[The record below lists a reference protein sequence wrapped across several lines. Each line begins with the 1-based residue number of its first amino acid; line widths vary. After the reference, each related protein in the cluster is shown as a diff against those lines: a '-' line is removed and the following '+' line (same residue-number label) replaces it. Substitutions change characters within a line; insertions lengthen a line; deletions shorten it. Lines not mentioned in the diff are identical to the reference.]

1 MAQLFTPEDQAD
13 VSGTQLGQLTPETQ
27 PIVEATQPNAFQT
40 WDSYRSDPAY
50 GSLPLDQKQG
60 LFDSWREY
68 ATKYMVNSGTLQT
81 ESDIDYAKQYFEKA
95 AEQDNLKKPRFEAP
109 SYAEEIIG
117 QAQSGLNAL
126 QAGSLA
132 YGAASGFVDTDSAAR
147 AIVERR
153 LAERNRYINP
163 ALQAYGQKQ
172 QGFFGSLGDIVSKP
186 FDLAIP
192 MLAQS
197 MGSNAPAIGASLV
210 ASAIGTAVGGPG
222 VGAAAG
228 LNTGAVMGGMT
239 DTMVSMD
246 QFLSDEMQKRGLDPY
261 NPADVKQVLDDPNW
275 AGSSKAAAE
284 GRGLAIGA
292 SEYATLGFGR
302 FVSTPLKTL
311 EKQGLKGFAK
321 EGLKQTAIQIAGEPV
336 SEIAAQKAEVAGGK
350 SGNIRWN
357 EVAEELAVGLPMSAV
372 EAGGLVIENLNRNN
386 SPATADEVNRQSI
399 QDLRQ
404 GELTKLLSQPLSN
417 VVASQFYDVLN
428 LSQKAK
434 VLGLAD
440 NAILSEGQGTYDTLS
455 DQEKAN
461 VQQAFNT
468 ARTQIAPEAQGAPA
482 PTPVPVEQVALGVEP
497 TTVTAPTA
505 EPTVAQAEEEAK
517 KVFEEP
523 TPPVVGVSTPQ
534 QISPASA
541 KTLTETA
548 PATATVVAEESKAA
562 KTEVPAPAPVPTPIV
577 EAPAPAVEAPKADTP
592 ATAPLEEAP
601 KDKVGVVREV
611 KTPKTSQVSIPLSQ
625 SQKSIARLVARAI
638 KGMIQIDLHPD
649 TYGRLANLIVS
660 LNPTLNVSG
669 ITKVV
674 TDFLAS
680 NNISTSPTSTFTGKS
695 VTEEARKALIN
706 QYVQGGYTQQEAE
719 DAAKYYE
726 GDFYD
731 KQNQIESQ
739 IFSVIDQQEQQV
751 APKKPTAA
759 PAPAPVLPISGAT
772 PAPATK
778 ASSSAEVAKGWLA
791 ELDKAKTQKEK
802 LTLRR
807 LFKGKANSLS
817 KLDRDASEIFESEL
831 AKREQTAPA
840 PTTAAPAT
848 KKLPLTK
855 TQAQALARLGYLP
868 ADIAGLDRV
877 QAKEIV
883 AARKRKPRVE
893 KEKAKGVEVT
903 QTPAGQPGA
912 TPPQPTPRKASKPVA
927 SAKVKPAS
935 TNVSPEEGLN
945 KAQADLQKSFDDLA
959 AELLDMTL
967 DEASV
972 QEYFKGTEI
981 TPLVRQRLQAL
992 MRIITLGLSNARN
1005 DLIKKS
1011 TAGKGREKLA
1021 SDFAKKVL
1029 NKVVFIKERG
1039 GSGVYADPRNLTSLD
1054 TLFVDPSKLFKALMS
1069 NAAVDPADF
1078 FVKMLQEEIIHM
1090 TDGRAMYDAFK
1101 ATNPAEITQEAYEKF
1116 YDANNK
1122 EIEDSLTIEQ
1132 IKDVL
1137 SSYADSLG
1145 ISFEGKTKEQIVS
1158 EFNVGRPGR
1167 LGEEYLRAI
1176 TQRRESGQI
1185 TEDQVKKYTT
1195 RPILR
1200 TLAAL
1205 RDRFLKLI
1213 GKGTKA
1219 STRKS
1224 FIDDRSDAI
1233 VSLLANAPTNEKI
1246 AAGNET
1252 NVIIPRKDLA
1262 SALTLQELDE
1272 LDVDNKLNAEIDQ
1285 EVMAELAQGMGPDGL
1300 IRRLVVGG
1308 LARAFKG
1315 QVNADVVEQAVL
1327 ESLASA
1333 ATGYDATK
1341 GAKPSTRVFKFASR
1355 KIIDELRKIEAG
1367 PEFVSFNDEFATT
1380 PFDLKVLS
1388 DEYDK
1393 LKATAKTSDEVS
1405 LETLKKTGEEKVKT
1419 RRARGERKGVTPEET
1434 AKGLEKEVRKA
1445 ERVGTKEV
1453 PETRLGKTFGDT
1465 DLTGESTAQDGT
1477 ADDIESGNLA
1487 RQTAIVLDPAEM
1499 AQRAEVQKLMEKANL
1514 TSFEADALAY
1524 SLVPES
1530 ENEEGELVRRPRY
1543 TADTVD
1549 SILEQYSEPGK
1560 VLYPADFYRAI
1571 DSAKQKFAKALAEGG
1586 IKREELYAPRRQL
1599 ASSVSLNN
1607 DPASIEMVTKL
1618 YDDLVA
1624 PKNLK
1629 KIVNNIA
1636 SESLN
1641 AQEPLKSLARY
1652 IVNNPK
1658 WDWVFKSGKTDISPA
1673 SNIDEY
1679 YSINNKKK
1687 IGAKERSRL
1696 KSETLAFYQAKED
1709 EIFLNKDLLISSYD
1723 FGTRSKFVGKPTK
1736 QQVIDQEKKK
1746 ILYFNSALGATVLHE
1761 LIHKA
1766 TSRINGIYEFARDR
1780 IDLPKSEKEG
1790 VPLGELLTRPGKEK
1804 ATILEELIDGEFK
1817 VSEFE
1822 YLVSQYNPDQ
1832 MLKIFGKIEDI
1843 RGLYD
1848 TVLNAA
1854 SRQEKQLFAYELSD
1868 VDEFMAQAFS
1878 NPGFQ
1883 AFLSKV
1889 KVEGNTTAF
1898 GKLKQFVKELFIFI
1912 SGNINEP
1919 AKDIAK
1925 GFILAEV
1932 LQAVS
1937 DLVEVQTA
1945 SPRIVG
1951 EPPPNRSILPLASS
1965 IDILTTSKAL
1975 RRGIKGLDPAVA
1987 AVLSQRKIVKQTRA
2001 DTLKRAND
2009 FVTRVAPTG
2018 DPEDLVRAKS
2028 ILDSTKGLETNERNA
2043 ILAVIV
2049 TKLRDGS
2056 LALDAQIKAKGDSP
2070 ERSALKDY
2078 LVNNAMYI
2086 GGQLAEAYSIAGRD
2100 LGGAN
2105 IGADLLYPLK
2115 SSKMYTDPI
2124 FEKQKEVL
2132 ESKDEVQQLLAEIEK
2147 LKATIS
2153 GLAAQDSFN
2162 VGEKGGISIGQRP
2175 PTEAIPEGENFYK
2188 LLSVFGDLAP
2198 TEGEDF
2204 LGYLGRIGISYNDL
2218 IASLEGIKASSVSPG
2233 GVDRVLPAD
2242 LKAMSAIDAIR
2253 ALTKIDPNLFSKLVK
2268 LRVQAVGTSTNEEL
2282 QTNFDIRKASPTAK
2296 QEKIDAL
2303 QGVFDF
2309 FDTVAA
2315 EQQAVE
2321 KTMEEEI
2328 QAAKR
2333 AEETAIPPVVRLA
2346 KYAADTITKRV
2357 LRSLGVDKKVTEKGS
2372 FDQLE
2377 AQVRKIV
2384 NAQMKQ
2390 ELDPKK
2396 VSPEDART
2404 LEEMLV
2410 DIVQRITLAEEVFNQ
2425 VQANLQAELSADN
2438 ELVAGGKESKM
2449 SEERRTYIEAM
2460 LEKKFDA
2467 NATKSIDTLLRNT
2480 IDFKAES
2487 RKHMMQRG
2495 ATLNSIQQL
2504 INQKFPN
2511 LREEQVVALAK
2522 VVAAR
2527 YNALVKERAQKQLE
2541 NITRRIGEKA
2551 TAMPKSKISQLLE
2564 LVNLGAFSQEK
2575 FYNAI
2580 AERYDIP
2587 EWDPIVAKE
2596 IVARAN
2602 QISQLPES
2610 SDQRITKAIELN
2622 AYISQ
2627 ELDKQRKGW
2636 EKVGKVLDILA
2647 SLWKAGVLSGPPT
2660 QLVNLGA
2667 THINVLFELT
2677 SEAKAYAQA
2686 AKRAGI
2692 KASFGDFFAQAY
2704 MAYVEAAGRLG
2715 VQEAGNALA
2724 TGLTRFRS
2732 ENNLELNPLEKLNK
2746 DPDKPWSFNNYA
2758 AAWKLVGRVMA
2769 AADTYN
2775 SVIANEA
2782 KARMEARYVML
2793 KQGLTAEQATQKA
2806 DEIFSKTSAGM
2817 QAIQKQVNDEELLGQ
2832 FGTLAGLAPD
2842 SKEYKSQKRKI
2853 EAGKSRRFNQLRERY
2868 VVDQAGIG
2876 QDGITKM
2883 REFAQKATFN
2893 GQPKGS
2899 IGYLMDAVIGNIA
2912 GKVPILTPFAAFP
2925 RTIANIVNS
2934 AIDYT
2939 PYGWLRANGVS
2950 IGNLS
2955 GAIRDSSYKYSKPEK
2970 GSVEYYQLRS
2980 KALYGSI
2987 VMASIIGLAM
2997 KDMDKDW
3004 DEAFF
3009 AVTGRGPSDRNK
3021 REQLRATGWT
3031 ENTVKIGAIRFKH
3044 TDFPGLNL
3052 LFGALAMVSDAYR
3065 YEDLDEATW
3074 DNILFTS
3081 ALSVANSVVD
3091 KNLLS
3096 GAKTLFDAVSDR
3108 GSATDRAKRLLS
3120 SYTGAYLNPGIAR
3133 WLSQTVPISADG
3145 KIKVVDSKA
3154 QNATLFGWL
3163 IGQTPIA
3170 VYTGAPM
3177 LNRLGD
3183 EVRNYPWSA
3192 TTKRFGF
3199 VPDVKPHPVITPL
3212 IQEGLVI
3219 PGISAASKITVF
3231 RNGVA
3236 EKRKLQGGEE
3246 FYKFSKYNAEYM
3258 GRALTVSQA
3267 KTLAGL
3273 AKVNKELAQKQL
3285 NDLATKAN
3293 DYAKTRLEAEIRAKR

>member
-1 MAQLFTPEDQAD
+1 MEQMSTPENVDDLSAEELANLTEE
-13 VSGTQLGQLTPETQ
+13 TQLIEEPVQQAQPVQQQAQPVAEQPE
-27 PIVEATQPNAFQT
+27 FQR
-40 WDSYRSDPAY
+40 WDAYRADPAY
-50 GSLPLDQKQG
+50 NSLSVSQKQG

-68 ATKYMVNSGTLQT
+68 ATKYMANTGVLST
-81 ESDIDYAKQYFEKA
+81 EADIDYAKNYFDKA
-95 AEQDNLKKPRFEAP
+95 AELDNLKKPRYEAP
-109 SYAEEIIG
+109 SYTEELIG

-153 LAERNRYINP
+153 LAERDRYINP
-163 ALQAYGQKQ
+163 TLQAYGQKQ
-172 QGFFGSLGDIVSKP
+172 QGFFGSFKDMVSSPKQII
-186 FDLAIP
+186 FP

-197 MGSNAPAIGASLV
+197 LGSNLPAIGASLT
-210 ASAIGTAVGGPG
+210 AGAIGTAVGGPG
-222 VGAAAG
+222 VGAAAA
-228 LNTGAVMGGMT
+228 LNVGAVAGGGT
-239 DTMVSMD
+239 DTMVNMD
-246 QFLSDEMQKRGLDPY
+246 QLLSEEMQKRGLDPF
-261 NPADVKQVLDDPNW
+261 NPADVKSVLDDTNW
-275 AGSSKAAAE
+275 AIPAKAASEA
-284 GRGLAIGA
+284 RGVAIGA
-292 SEYATLGFGR
+292 TQYATLGFGR
-302 FVSTPLKTL
+302 LASTPLKVL
-311 EKQGLKGFAK
+311 EQQGLKGFAK
-321 EGLKQTAIQIAGEPV
+321 EGLKQTAIQVAGEPV
-336 SEIAAQKAEVAGGK
+336 SEIAAQKAEMAGGR
-350 SGNIRWN
+350 SGEIRWN
-357 EVAEELAVGLPMSAV
+357 EVAEELVVGLPMSAV

-386 SPATADEVNRQSI
+386 SPATADEVSKEAVQA
-399 QDLRQ
+399 LRQ
-404 GELTKLLSQPLSN
+404 GELAKLLSQPLSDLA
-417 VVASQFYDVLN
+417 ASQFYDVLS

-440 NAILSEGQGTYDTLS
+440 NAVLTEGQGIYNTLS
-455 DQEKAN
+455 EQEKAN

-468 ARTQIAPEAQGAPA
+468 ARAKIAPEAQVAPA
-482 PTPVPVEQVALGVEP
+482 TTPAPVEQVAPGVEP
-497 TTVTAPTA
+497 TTATAPTA
-505 EPTVAQAEEEAK
+505 EQTVAQAEEQAK

-523 TPPVVGVSTPQ
+523 TPPVVGVATPQ
-534 QISPASA
+534 QITPASA
-541 KTLTETA
+541 ETLVRTS
-548 PATATVVAEESKAA
+548 PATATVVAEESKVA
-562 KTEVPAPAPVPTPIV
+562 KAEELAPAPETTAPISEAVQVPLEQVAPASAQAVAEEKAPAPVVEEPAPVQPLTKKFLEEGIKNVSSLESMSRFFNEILTVLGRPPTKEEEAGLAAFIEGRIDVNGLPASLISEEQAPVSQLTDFGRLRQTVEKATGKKVTPAPTVPKPEV
-577 EAPAPAVEAPKADTP
+577 EAPVTVS
-592 ATAPLEEAP
+592 ATAP
-601 KDKVGVVREV
+601 
-611 KTPKTSQVSIPLSQ
+611 Q
-625 SQKSIARLVARAI
+625 
-638 KGMIQIDLHPD
+638 
-649 TYGRLANLIVS
+649 
-660 LNPTLNVSG
+660 
-669 ITKVV
+669 VV
-674 TDFLAS
+674 T
-680 NNISTSPTSTFTGKS
+680 P
-695 VTEEARKALIN
+695 
-706 QYVQGGYTQQEAE
+706 
-719 DAAKYYE
+719 
-726 GDFYD
+726 
-731 KQNQIESQ
+731 
-739 IFSVIDQQEQQV
+739 
-751 APKKPTAA
+751 PAA
-759 PAPAPVLPISGAT
+759 PTPAPVSVPAGGEEKQLPFFVQVAKSIYDYAIKNKIPTTKSSEGVTFLSRKATDKQAQYTKGKSGQFIGADGKVVNFAPSTGNSIFFSYPEEKQEAPT
-772 PAPATK
+772 PAPVT
-778 ASSSAEVAKGWLA
+778 
-791 ELDKAKTQKEK
+791 
-802 LTLRR
+802 
-807 LFKGKANSLS
+807 
-817 KLDRDASEIFESEL
+817 
-831 AKREQTAPA
+831 
-840 PTTAAPAT
+840 PTT
-848 KKLPLTK
+848 KKLPPTKKQVAALTK
-855 TQAQALARLGYLP
+855 LGYLP
-868 ADIAGLDRV
+868 ADIEGLDRT
-877 QAKEIV
+877 QAKDIV
-883 AARKRKPRVE
+883 SK
-893 KEKAKGVEVT
+893 
-903 QTPAGQPGA
+903 QTPKTPTIEAPKEAPQATAGA
-912 TPPQPTPRKASKPVA
+912 PTPEAPAVAPAPVSEPAAPKAEKRATGKAGKPVA
-927 SAKVKPAS
+927 PAKVKPAP

-945 KAQADLQKSFDDLA
+945 KAQAELQKNFDDLA
-959 AELLDMTL
+959 GELLDMTL

-1005 DLIKKS
+1005 DLLTKS
-1011 TAGKGREKLA
+1011 KTGKGREKLA
-1021 SDFAKKVL
+1021 SAFAQKVL
-1029 NKVVFIKERG
+1029 NKVVFVKQKG
-1039 GSGVYADPRNLTSLD
+1039 GSGVYADPRDLTSLD
-1054 TLFVDPSKLFKALMS
+1054 TLFVDPSKLFQALMS

-1090 TDGRAMYDAFK
+1090 NDGRAMFAAFK

-1122 EIEDSLTIEQ
+1122 EIEDSLTVDQ

-1137 SSYADSLG
+1137 SAYADSLG
-1145 ISFEGKTKEQIVS
+1145 ISLEGKTKEQIVS

-1200 TLAAL
+1200 TLAAIK
-1205 RDRFLKLI
+1205 DFFLSKV
-1213 GKGTKA
+1213 GKGSKA
-1219 STRKS
+1219 ETRKS
-1224 FIDDRSDAI
+1224 FIDKRSDAL

-1308 LARAFKG
+1308 LQRAFKG
-1315 QVNADVVEQAVL
+1315 QIDSDFIEQAVL
-1327 ESLASA
+1327 ESLVPA

-1393 LKATAKTSDEVS
+1393 LKATAKTSGEVS

-1499 AQRAEVQKLMEKANL
+1499 AQRAEVQKLVEKANL
-1514 TSFEADALAY
+1514 TSFEADALEY

-1530 ENEEGELVRRPRY
+1530 ENEQGELVRRPRY

-1549 SILEQYSEPGK
+1549 SIIEQYSEPGK

-1571 DSAKQKFAKALAEGG
+1571 DSAKQKIAKAIAEGG
-1586 IKREELYAPRRQL
+1586 IKREELYAPKRQL
-1599 ASSVSLNN
+1599 A
-1607 DPASIEMVTKL
+1607 ASIELDKNYSEAINSNNTLEANRLVKEAANASGYSFGPVYHGSPVKNISEFTPSRNTVNKNFFHDYGPGIYVTNDLNYAKEYTTNRGLLFDSILAGQDLTGDAGKVYNLYAKLSNPLEIKGADVVPENIYAAFRRRVEERGSPMAKEMLNDLYPAEVEGGGFSFADILSEELASFMVNT
-1618 YDDLVA
+1618 
-1624 PKNLK
+1624 
-1629 KIVNNIA
+1629 
-1636 SESLN
+1636 
-1641 AQEPLKSLARY
+1641 LKSLGYDGIIAEGGKE
-1652 IVNNPK
+1652 IVVWDPSQLKSADTITYNEQGKVVPLTERFNPK
-1658 WDWVFKSGKTDISPA
+1658 
-1673 SNIDEY
+1673 
-1679 YSINNKKK
+1679 
-1687 IGAKERSRL
+1687 SRL
-1696 KSETLAFYQAKED
+1696 
-1709 EIFLNKDLLISSYD
+1709 
-1723 FGTRSKFVGKPTK
+1723 
-1736 QQVIDQEKKK
+1736 
-1746 ILYFNSALGATVLHE
+1746 
-1761 LIHKA
+1761 
-1766 TSRINGIYEFARDR
+1766 
-1780 IDLPKSEKEG
+1780 
-1790 VPLGELLTRPGKEK
+1790 
-1804 ATILEELIDGEFK
+1804 
-1817 VSEFE
+1817 
-1822 YLVSQYNPDQ
+1822 
-1832 MLKIFGKIEDI
+1832 
-1843 RGLYD
+1843 
-1848 TVLNAA
+1848 
-1854 SRQEKQLFAYELSD
+1854 
-1868 VDEFMAQAFS
+1868 
-1878 NPGFQ
+1878 
-1883 AFLSKV
+1883 
-1889 KVEGNTTAF
+1889 
-1898 GKLKQFVKELFIFI
+1898 
-1912 SGNINEP
+1912 
-1919 AKDIAK
+1919 
-1925 GFILAEV
+1925 
-1932 LQAVS
+1932 
-1937 DLVEVQTA
+1937 
-1945 SPRIVG
+1945 
-1951 EPPPNRSILPLASS
+1951 LASS
-1965 IDILTTSKAL
+1965 IDILTDSKAL

-1987 AVLSQRKIVKQTRA
+1987 AVLSQRKIIKQTRA
-2001 DTLKRAND
+2001 DTLKKAND
-2009 FVTRVAPTG
+2009 FVARIAPTG

-2043 ILAVIV
+2043 ILSVIV
-2049 TKLRDGS
+2049 TKLRDGT
-2056 LALDAQIKAKGDSP
+2056 LAVDAQIKARGDSP
-2070 ERSALKDY
+2070 ELSALKKY
-2078 LVNNAMYI
+2078 LIDNAMYI
-2086 GGQLAEAYSIAGRD
+2086 GGQLADAYSIAGRD

-2105 IGADLLYPLK
+2105 IAADLLYPLK

-2124 FEKQKEVL
+2124 FEKQKETL
-2132 ESKDEVQQLLAEIEK
+2132 GSKDEVQQLLAEIQK
-2147 LKATIS
+2147 LKSTIA
-2153 GLAAQDSFN
+2153 GLSAQNSFN
-2162 VGEKGGISIGQRP
+2162 VGERGGISIGQRP

-2188 LLSVFGDLAP
+2188 LLSVFGDMAP

-2204 LGYLGRIGISYNDL
+2204 VSYLNRIGISYNDL
-2218 IASLEGIKASSVSPG
+2218 IGSLEGIKAASVSPG
-2233 GVDRVLPAD
+2233 GVNRVLPAD
-2242 LKAMSAIDAIR
+2242 LKAMSAADAIK
-2253 ALTKIDPNLFSKLVK
+2253 ALVKIDPNLFSKMVK
-2268 LRVQAVGTSTNEEL
+2268 LRVQAIGTSTNEEL
-2282 QTNFDIRKASPTAK
+2282 KTNFDIRKASPTAR
-2296 QEKIDAL
+2296 QEKVDAL

-2315 EQQAVE
+2315 EQQATE

-2328 QAAKR
+2328 EAAKR

-2346 KYAADTITKRV
+2346 KYAADTITQRV
-2357 LRSLGVDKKVTEKGS
+2357 LRSLGVTKKATEKAA

-2377 AQVRKIV
+2377 SQVRKIV

-2396 VSPEDART
+2396 VSAEDTRT

-2425 VQANLQAELSADN
+2425 VQANLQAELNADN
-2438 ELVAGGKESKM
+2438 ELVASGKESKM
-2449 SEERRTYIEAM
+2449 SPERRTYIESM

-2551 TAMPKSKISQLLE
+2551 TAMPKSKINQLLE
-2564 LVNLGAFSQEK
+2564 LVNLGAFNEEK

-2587 EWDPIVAKE
+2587 EWDPVVAQE

-2610 SDQRITKAIELN
+2610 SDQRLTKAIELN
-2622 AYISQ
+2622 AYIAQ
-2627 ELDKQRKGW
+2627 EIDKQRKGW
-2636 EKVGKVLDILA
+2636 EKVGKVLEVMA

-2692 KASFGDFFAQAY
+2692 KASFGDFFGQAY
-2704 MAYVEAAGRLG
+2704 NAYVEAAGRLG
-2715 VQEAGNALA
+2715 IEEAGNALA

-2746 DPDKPWSFNNYA
+2746 DPDKPWSLNNYA

-2793 KQGLTAEQATQKA
+2793 KQGLTAEEATQKA
-2806 DEIFSKTSAGM
+2806 DEIFSRTSAGM
-2817 QAIQKQVNDEELLGQ
+2817 KAIQKQVNDEESLGQ
-2832 FGTLAGLAPD
+2832 FGTLAGLTPD

-2955 GAIRDSSYKYSKPEK
+2955 GAIRDSSYKFSKPEK

-2980 KALYGSI
+2980 KALYGSV
-2987 VMASIIGLAM
+2987 VMASIIGLAI

-3031 ENTVKIGAIRFKH
+3031 ENTVKIGPIRFKH

-3052 LFGALAMVSDAYR
+3052 LFGALATVSDAYR
-3065 YEDLDEATW
+3065 YEDLDEATF
-3074 DNILFTS
+3074 DNIMFTS
-3081 ALSVANSVVD
+3081 ALSIANSVVD

-3108 GSATDRAKRLLS
+3108 GDASDRAKRVLS

-3133 WLSQTVPISADG
+3133 WLSQTIPVSADG
-3145 KIKVVDSKA
+3145 KIRVVDTKT
-3154 QNATLFGWL
+3154 QNATMFGWL

-3177 LNRLGD
+3177 LNRLGE

-3212 IQEGLVI
+3212 VQEGLVI

-3231 RNGVA
+3231 KNGVA
-3236 EKRKLQGGEE
+3236 EKRRLQGGDE
-3246 FYKFSKYNAEYM
+3246 FYQFSKYNGEYM
-3258 GRALTVSQA
+3258 GRVLTVPRA
-3267 KTLAGL
+3267 KALASL
-3273 AKVNKELAQKQL
+3273 ARVNKDLAQKEL
-3285 NDLATKAN
+3285 NELATKAN
-3293 DYAKTRLEAEIRAKR
+3293 DYAKARLEGSLRRTKR

>member
-1 MAQLFTPEDQAD
+1 MEQMSTPENVDDLSAEELANLTEE
-13 VSGTQLGQLTPETQ
+13 TQLIEEPVQQAQPVQQQAQPVAEQPE
-27 PIVEATQPNAFQT
+27 FQR
-40 WDSYRSDPAY
+40 WDAYRADPAY
-50 GSLPLDQKQG
+50 NSLSVSQKQG

-68 ATKYMVNSGTLQT
+68 ATKYMANTGVLST
-81 ESDIDYAKQYFEKA
+81 EADIDYAKNYFDKA
-95 AEQDNLKKPRFEAP
+95 AELDNLKKPRYEAP
-109 SYAEEIIG
+109 SYTEELIG

-153 LAERNRYINP
+153 LAERDRYINP
-163 ALQAYGQKQ
+163 TLQAYGQKQ
-172 QGFFGSLGDIVSKP
+172 QGFFGSFKDMVSSPKQII
-186 FDLAIP
+186 FP

-197 MGSNAPAIGASLV
+197 LGSNLPAIGASLT
-210 ASAIGTAVGGPG
+210 AGAIGTAVGGPG
-222 VGAAAG
+222 VGAAAA
-228 LNTGAVMGGMT
+228 LNVGAVAGGGT
-239 DTMVSMD
+239 DTMVNMD
-246 QFLSDEMQKRGLDPY
+246 QLLSEEMQKRGLDPF
-261 NPADVKQVLDDPNW
+261 NPADVKSVLDDTNW
-275 AGSSKAAAE
+275 AIPAKAASEA
-284 GRGLAIGA
+284 RGVAIGA
-292 SEYATLGFGR
+292 TQYATLGFGR
-302 FVSTPLKTL
+302 LASTPLKVL
-311 EKQGLKGFAK
+311 EQQGLKGFAK
-321 EGLKQTAIQIAGEPV
+321 EGLKQTAIQVAGEPV
-336 SEIAAQKAEVAGGK
+336 SEIAAQKAEMAGGR
-350 SGNIRWN
+350 SGEIRWN
-357 EVAEELAVGLPMSAV
+357 EVAEELVVGLPMSAV

-386 SPATADEVNRQSI
+386 SPATADEVSKEAVQA
-399 QDLRQ
+399 LRQ
-404 GELTKLLSQPLSN
+404 GELAKLLSQPLSD
-417 VVASQFYDVLN
+417 VAASQFYDVLS

-440 NAILSEGQGTYDTLS
+440 NAVLTEGQGIYNTLS
-455 DQEKAN
+455 EQEKAN

-468 ARTQIAPEAQGAPA
+468 ARAKVAPEAEVTPTPEPAQVVAEEPTAVEPA
-482 PTPVPVEQVALGVEP
+482 PVVTPA
-497 TTVTAPTA
+497 TAP
-505 EPTVAQAEEEAK
+505 EPTVAQVEEEAK

-523 TPPVVGVSTPQ
+523 APPVVGVATPQ
-534 QISPASA
+534 QITPASA
-541 KTLTETA
+541 ETLVRTS

-562 KTEVPAPAPVPTPIV
+562 KAEEPAPVAPTPVAETPAPVAETPAPVAEAPAPVVEQPKVEAPTPAPVQPTTPKLPRNLAGAKPRYGFGSKQFGLTFENDIDRALYIIAQATKSAKDAEYLDFVMKATGLNEAQARAAGRAIRASIKEQAKTSDADTLEVAQSDVTKPKVEAPVAVPVMAPQAVTPPAAPTPVAETPAPAPV
-577 EAPAPAVEAPKADTP
+577 TP
-592 ATAPLEEAP
+592 AL
-601 KDKVGVVREV
+601 
-611 KTPKTSQVSIPLSQ
+611 
-625 SQKSIARLVARAI
+625 
-638 KGMIQIDLHPD
+638 
-649 TYGRLANLIVS
+649 
-660 LNPTLNVSG
+660 
-669 ITKVV
+669 
-674 TDFLAS
+674 
-680 NNISTSPTSTFTGKS
+680 
-695 VTEEARKALIN
+695 
-706 QYVQGGYTQQEAE
+706 
-719 DAAKYYE
+719 
-726 GDFYD
+726 
-731 KQNQIESQ
+731 
-739 IFSVIDQQEQQV
+739 
-751 APKKPTAA
+751 
-759 PAPAPVLPISGAT
+759 
-772 PAPATK
+772 
-778 ASSSAEVAKGWLA
+778 
-791 ELDKAKTQKEK
+791 
-802 LTLRR
+802 
-807 LFKGKANSLS
+807 
-817 KLDRDASEIFESEL
+817 
-831 AKREQTAPA
+831 
-840 PTTAAPAT
+840 
-848 KKLPLTK
+848 KKLPPTKKQVTALTK
-855 TQAQALARLGYLP
+855 LGYLP
-868 ADIAGLDRV
+868 ADIEGLDRT
-877 QAKEIV
+877 QAKDIV
-883 AARKRKPRVE
+883 TK
-893 KEKAKGVEVT
+893 
-903 QTPAGQPGA
+903 QTPKTPTIEAPKEAPQATAGA
-912 TPPQPTPRKASKPVA
+912 PTPEAPAVAPAPVSEPAAPKAEKRATGKAGKPVA
-927 SAKVKPAS
+927 PAKVKPAP

-945 KAQADLQKSFDDLA
+945 KTQAELQKQFDDLA

-1011 TAGKGREKLA
+1011 KTGKGREKLA

-1029 NKVVFIKERG
+1029 NKVVFIKQRG

-1054 TLFVDPSKLFKALMS
+1054 TLFVDPSKLFQALMS

-1078 FVKMLQEEIIHM
+1078 FVKALQEEIIHM

-1122 EIEDSLTIEQ
+1122 EIEDSLTLEQ
-1132 IKDVL
+1132 IRDVL
-1137 SSYADSLG
+1137 SAYASSLG
-1145 ISFEGKTKEQIVS
+1145 ISFDGKTKEEIVS
-1158 EFNVGRPGR
+1158 EFNAGRPGR
-1167 LGEEYLRAI
+1167 LGEEYVRAI

-1205 RDRFLKLI
+1205 RDRFLRLI

-1219 STRKS
+1219 GTRKS
-1224 FIDDRSDAI
+1224 FIDNRSDAI

-1262 SALTLQELDE
+1262 STLTLQELDE

-1308 LARAFKG
+1308 LERAFKG
-1315 QVNADVVEQAVL
+1315 QIDTAFIEQAVL

-1393 LKATAKTSDEVS
+1393 LKATAKTSGEVS

-1453 PETRLGKTFGDT
+1453 PETRLGKTFGET

-1499 AQRAEVQKLMEKANL
+1499 AQRAEVQKLVEKANL

-1530 ENEEGELVRRPRY
+1530 ENEQGELVRRPRY

-1560 VLYPADFYRAI
+1560 VLYPADFYRAV
-1571 DSAKQKFAKALAEGG
+1571 DSAKQKIARAMAEGG
-1586 IKREELYAPRRQL
+1586 IKREELYAPKRQL
-1599 ASSVSLNN
+1599 A
-1607 DPASIEMVTKL
+1607 ASIELDKNYSEAINSNNTLEANRLVKEAANASGYSFGPVYHGSPVKNISEFTPSRNTVNKNFFHDYGPGIYVTNDLNYAKEYTTNRGLLFDSILAGQDLTGDAGKVYNLYAKLSNPLEIKGADVVPENIYAAFRRRVEERGSPMAKEMLNDLYPAEVEGGGFSFADILSEELASFMVNT
-1618 YDDLVA
+1618 
-1624 PKNLK
+1624 
-1629 KIVNNIA
+1629 
-1636 SESLN
+1636 
-1641 AQEPLKSLARY
+1641 LKSLGYDGIIAEGGKE
-1652 IVNNPK
+1652 IVVWDPSQLKSADTITYDEQGKVVPLTERFNPK
-1658 WDWVFKSGKTDISPA
+1658 
-1673 SNIDEY
+1673 
-1679 YSINNKKK
+1679 
-1687 IGAKERSRL
+1687 SRL
-1696 KSETLAFYQAKED
+1696 
-1709 EIFLNKDLLISSYD
+1709 
-1723 FGTRSKFVGKPTK
+1723 
-1736 QQVIDQEKKK
+1736 
-1746 ILYFNSALGATVLHE
+1746 
-1761 LIHKA
+1761 
-1766 TSRINGIYEFARDR
+1766 
-1780 IDLPKSEKEG
+1780 
-1790 VPLGELLTRPGKEK
+1790 
-1804 ATILEELIDGEFK
+1804 
-1817 VSEFE
+1817 
-1822 YLVSQYNPDQ
+1822 
-1832 MLKIFGKIEDI
+1832 
-1843 RGLYD
+1843 
-1848 TVLNAA
+1848 
-1854 SRQEKQLFAYELSD
+1854 
-1868 VDEFMAQAFS
+1868 
-1878 NPGFQ
+1878 
-1883 AFLSKV
+1883 
-1889 KVEGNTTAF
+1889 
-1898 GKLKQFVKELFIFI
+1898 
-1912 SGNINEP
+1912 
-1919 AKDIAK
+1919 
-1925 GFILAEV
+1925 
-1932 LQAVS
+1932 
-1937 DLVEVQTA
+1937 
-1945 SPRIVG
+1945 
-1951 EPPPNRSILPLASS
+1951 LASS
-1965 IDILTTSKAL
+1965 IDILTDSKAL

-1987 AVLSQRKIVKQTRA
+1987 AVLSQRKIIKQTRA
-2001 DTLKRAND
+2001 DTLKKAND
-2009 FVTRVAPTG
+2009 FVARIAPTG

-2043 ILAVIV
+2043 ILSVIV
-2049 TKLRDGS
+2049 TKLRDGT
-2056 LALDAQIKAKGDSP
+2056 LAVDAQIKARGDSP
-2070 ERSALKDY
+2070 ELSALKKY
-2078 LVNNAMYI
+2078 LIDNAMYI
-2086 GGQLAEAYSIAGRD
+2086 GGQLADAYSIAGRD

-2105 IGADLLYPLK
+2105 IAADLLYPLK

-2124 FEKQKEVL
+2124 FEKQKETL
-2132 ESKDEVQQLLAEIEK
+2132 GSKDEVQQLLAEIQK
-2147 LKATIS
+2147 LKSTIA
-2153 GLAAQDSFN
+2153 GLSAQNSFN
-2162 VGEKGGISIGQRP
+2162 VGERGGISIGQRP

-2188 LLSVFGDLAP
+2188 LLSVFGDMAP

-2204 LGYLGRIGISYNDL
+2204 VSYLNRIGISYNDL
-2218 IASLEGIKASSVSPG
+2218 IGSLEGIKAASVSPG
-2233 GVDRVLPAD
+2233 GVNRVLPAD
-2242 LKAMSAIDAIR
+2242 LKAMSAADAIK
-2253 ALTKIDPNLFSKLVK
+2253 ALVKIDPNLFSKMVK
-2268 LRVQAVGTSTNEEL
+2268 LRVQAIGTSTNEEL
-2282 QTNFDIRKASPTAK
+2282 KTNFDIRKASPTAR
-2296 QEKIDAL
+2296 QEKVDAL

-2315 EQQAVE
+2315 EQQATE

-2328 QAAKR
+2328 EAAKR

-2346 KYAADTITKRV
+2346 KYAADTITQRV
-2357 LRSLGVDKKVTEKGS
+2357 LRSLGVTKKATEKAA

-2377 AQVRKIV
+2377 SQVRKIV

-2396 VSPEDART
+2396 VSAEDTRT

-2425 VQANLQAELSADN
+2425 VQANLQAELNADN
-2438 ELVAGGKESKM
+2438 ELVASGKESKM
-2449 SEERRTYIEAM
+2449 PEERRAYIEGM

-2522 VVAAR
+2522 VVATR

-2551 TAMPKSKISQLLE
+2551 TAMPKSKINQLLE
-2564 LVNLGAFSQEK
+2564 LVNLGAFNEEK

-2587 EWDPIVAKE
+2587 EWDPVVAQE

-2610 SDQRITKAIELN
+2610 SDQRLTKAIELN
-2622 AYISQ
+2622 AYIAQ
-2627 ELDKQRKGW
+2627 EIDKQRKGW
-2636 EKVGKVLDILA
+2636 EKVGKVLEVMA

-2692 KASFGDFFAQAY
+2692 KASFGDFFGQAY
-2704 MAYVEAAGRLG
+2704 NAYVEAAGRLG
-2715 VQEAGNALA
+2715 IEEAGNALA

-2746 DPDKPWSFNNYA
+2746 DPDKPWSLNNYA

-2793 KQGLTAEQATQKA
+2793 KQGLTAEEATQKA
-2806 DEIFSKTSAGM
+2806 DEIFSRTSAGM
-2817 QAIQKQVNDEELLGQ
+2817 KAIQKQVNDEESLGQ
-2832 FGTLAGLAPD
+2832 FGTLAGLTPD

-2955 GAIRDSSYKYSKPEK
+2955 GAIRDSSYKFSKPEK

-2980 KALYGSI
+2980 KALYGSV
-2987 VMASIIGLAM
+2987 VMASIIGLAI

-3021 REQLRATGWT
+3021 REQLRATGWS
-3031 ENTVKIGAIRFKH
+3031 ENTVKIGPIRFKH

-3052 LFGALAMVSDAYR
+3052 LFGALATVSDAYR
-3065 YEDLDEATW
+3065 YEDLDEATF
-3074 DNILFTS
+3074 DNIMFTS
-3081 ALSVANSVVD
+3081 ALSIANSVVD

-3108 GSATDRAKRLLS
+3108 GDASDRAKRVLS

-3133 WLSQTVPISADG
+3133 WLSQTIPVSADG
-3145 KIKVVDSKA
+3145 KIKVVDTKT
-3154 QNATLFGWL
+3154 QNATMFGWL

-3177 LNRLGD
+3177 LNRLGE

-3212 IQEGLVI
+3212 VQEGLVI

-3231 RNGVA
+3231 KNGVA
-3236 EKRKLQGGEE
+3236 EKRRLQGGDE
-3246 FYKFSKYNAEYM
+3246 FYQFSKYNGEYM
-3258 GRALTVSQA
+3258 GRVLTAPRAKALAS
-3267 KTLAGL
+3267 LAR
-3273 AKVNKELAQKQL
+3273 VNKDLAQKQL
-3285 NDLATKAN
+3285 NELATKAN
-3293 DYAKTRLEAEIRAKR
+3293 DYAKARLEASLRRTKR

>member
-1 MAQLFTPEDQAD
+1 MAQMSTPENVDDLSAEELANLT
-13 VSGTQLGQLTPETQ
+13 GETQLIEEPVQQAQPVQQQAQPVAEPE
-27 PIVEATQPNAFQT
+27 EFQR
-40 WDSYRSDPAY
+40 WDAYRADPAY
-50 GSLPLDQKQG
+50 NSLSVSQKQS

-68 ATKYMVNSGTLQT
+68 ATKYMASTGVLAT
-81 ESDIDYAKQYFEKA
+81 EADIDYAKNYFEKA

-109 SYAEEIIG
+109 SYAEELIG

-153 LAERNRYINP
+153 LAERDRYINP
-163 ALQAYGQKQ
+163 ALQAYGQKH
-172 QGFFGSLGDIVSKP
+172 QGFVGSFVDMVSSPKQ
-186 FDLAIP
+186 IIGP

-197 MGSNAPAIGASLV
+197 LGSNLPAIGV
-210 ASAIGTAVGGPG
+210 ALTAGAIGTAVGGPG
-222 VGAAAG
+222 VGVAAA
-228 LNTGAVMGGMT
+228 LNVGTVAGGGT
-239 DTMVSMD
+239 DTMVNMD
-246 QFLSDEMQKRGLDPY
+246 QLLAEEMQKRGLDPY
-261 NPADVKQVLDDPNW
+261 NPADVKSVLDDTNW
-275 AGSSKAAAE
+275 AIPAKAASEA
-284 GRGLAIGA
+284 RGVAIGA
-292 SEYATLGFGR
+292 TQYATLGFGR
-302 FVSTPLKTL
+302 LASTPLKVL
-311 EKQGLKGFAK
+311 EQQGLKGFAK
-321 EGLKQTAIQIAGEPV
+321 EGLKQTAIQVAGEPV
-336 SEIAAQKAEVAGGK
+336 SEIAAQKAEMAGGR
-350 SGNIRWN
+350 SGEIRWN
-357 EVAEELAVGLPMSAV
+357 EVAEELVVGLPMSAV

-386 SPATADEVNRQSI
+386 SPATADEVSKEAVQA
-399 QDLRQ
+399 LRQ
-404 GELTKLLSQPLSN
+404 GELAKLLSQPLSD
-417 VVASQFYDVLN
+417 VAASQFYDVLS

-440 NAILSEGQGTYDTLS
+440 NAILTEGQGIYNTLS
-455 DQEKAN
+455 EQEKAN

-468 ARTQIAPEAQGAPA
+468 ARAKIAPEAQVAPA
-482 PTPVPVEQVALGVEP
+482 TTPAPVEQVAPGVEP
-497 TTVTAPTA
+497 TTATAPTA
-505 EPTVAQAEEEAK
+505 EQTVAQAEEQAK

-523 TPPVVGVSTPQ
+523 TPPVVGVATPQ
-534 QISPASA
+534 QITPASA
-541 KTLTETA
+541 ETLVRTS
-548 PATATVVAEESKAA
+548 PATATVVAEESKVA
-562 KTEVPAPAPVPTPIV
+562 KAEEPAPVAPAPVAETPAPVAEAPAPVVEQPKV
-577 EAPAPAVEAPKADTP
+577 EAPAPAPVQPTTPKLPRNLAGAKPRYGFGSKQFGLTFANDIDRALYIIAQATKSAKDAEYLDFVMKATGLNEAQARAAGRAIRASIKEQAKTSDADTLEVAQSDVAKPKVEAPVAVP
-592 ATAPLEEAP
+592 VTAPQA
-601 KDKVGVVREV
+601 V
-611 KTPKTSQVSIPLSQ
+611 TPP
-625 SQKSIARLVARAI
+625 
-638 KGMIQIDLHPD
+638 
-649 TYGRLANLIVS
+649 
-660 LNPTLNVSG
+660 
-669 ITKVV
+669 
-674 TDFLAS
+674 
-680 NNISTSPTSTFTGKS
+680 
-695 VTEEARKALIN
+695 
-706 QYVQGGYTQQEAE
+706 
-719 DAAKYYE
+719 
-726 GDFYD
+726 
-731 KQNQIESQ
+731 
-739 IFSVIDQQEQQV
+739 V
-751 APKKPTAA
+751 APIPVAET
-759 PAPAPVLPISGAT
+759 PAPAPVT
-772 PAPATK
+772 PAP
-778 ASSSAEVAKGWLA
+778 
-791 ELDKAKTQKEK
+791 
-802 LTLRR
+802 
-807 LFKGKANSLS
+807 
-817 KLDRDASEIFESEL
+817 
-831 AKREQTAPA
+831 
-840 PTTAAPAT
+840 
-848 KKLPLTK
+848 KKLPPTKKQVTALTK
-855 TQAQALARLGYLP
+855 LGYLP
-868 ADIAGLDRV
+868 ADIEGLDRT
-877 QAKEIV
+877 QAKDIV
-883 AARKRKPRVE
+883 TK
-893 KEKAKGVEVT
+893 
-903 QTPAGQPGA
+903 QTPKTPTIEAPKEAPQTTAGA
-912 TPPQPTPRKASKPVA
+912 PTPEAPAVAPTPVSEPTAPKAEKRATGKAGKPVA
-927 SAKVKPAS
+927 PAKVKPAP

-945 KAQADLQKSFDDLA
+945 KAQAELQKNFDDLA
-959 AELLDMTL
+959 GELLDMTL

-1005 DLIKKS
+1005 DLLTKS
-1011 TAGKGREKLA
+1011 KTGKGREKLA
-1021 SDFAKKVL
+1021 SAFAQKVL
-1029 NKVVFIKERG
+1029 NKVVFVKQKG
-1039 GSGVYADPRNLTSLD
+1039 GSGVYADPRDLTSLD
-1054 TLFVDPSKLFKALMS
+1054 TLFVDPSKLFQALMS

-1090 TDGRAMYDAFK
+1090 NDGRAMFTAFK

-1122 EIEDSLTIEQ
+1122 EIEDSLTVDQ

-1137 SSYADSLG
+1137 SAYADSLG
-1145 ISFEGKTKEQIVS
+1145 ISLEGKTKEQIVS

-1205 RDRFLKLI
+1205 KDFFLSKV
-1213 GKGTKA
+1213 GKGSKA
-1219 STRKS
+1219 ETRKS
-1224 FIDDRSDAI
+1224 FIDKRSDALI
-1233 VSLLANAPTNEKI
+1233 SLLANAPTNEKI

-1262 SALTLQELDE
+1262 SALTLQELEE
-1272 LDVDNKLNAEIDQ
+1272 LDSDNKLNEEINQ
-1285 EVMAELAQGMGPDGL
+1285 EVMAELAKGMEPDGL

-1308 LARAFKG
+1308 LQRAFKG
-1315 QVNADVVEQAVL
+1315 QIDSDFIEQAVL
-1327 ESLASA
+1327 ESLVPA

-1393 LKATAKTSDEVS
+1393 LKATAKTSGEVS

-1487 RQTAIVLDPAEM
+1487 RQTAVVLDPAEM
-1499 AQRAEVQKLMEKANL
+1499 AQRAEVQKLVEKANL

-1530 ENEEGELVRRPRY
+1530 ENEQGELVRRPRY

-1571 DSAKQKFAKALAEGG
+1571 DSAKQKIAKAIAEGG
-1586 IKREELYAPRRQL
+1586 IKREELYAPKRQL
-1599 ASSVSLNN
+1599 A
-1607 DPASIEMVTKL
+1607 ASIELDKNYSEAINSNNTLEANRLVKEAANASGYSFGPVYHGSPVKNISEFTPSRNTVNKNFFHDYGPGIYVTNDLNYAKEYTTNRGLLFDSILAGQDLTGDAGKVYNLYAKLSNPLEIKGADVVPENIYAAFRRRVEERGSPMAKEMLNDLYPAEVEGGGFSFADILSEELASFMVNT
-1618 YDDLVA
+1618 
-1624 PKNLK
+1624 
-1629 KIVNNIA
+1629 
-1636 SESLN
+1636 
-1641 AQEPLKSLARY
+1641 LKSLGYDGIIAEGGKE
-1652 IVNNPK
+1652 IVVWDPSQLKSADTITYDEQGKVVPLTERFNPK
-1658 WDWVFKSGKTDISPA
+1658 
-1673 SNIDEY
+1673 
-1679 YSINNKKK
+1679 
-1687 IGAKERSRL
+1687 SRL
-1696 KSETLAFYQAKED
+1696 
-1709 EIFLNKDLLISSYD
+1709 
-1723 FGTRSKFVGKPTK
+1723 
-1736 QQVIDQEKKK
+1736 
-1746 ILYFNSALGATVLHE
+1746 
-1761 LIHKA
+1761 
-1766 TSRINGIYEFARDR
+1766 
-1780 IDLPKSEKEG
+1780 
-1790 VPLGELLTRPGKEK
+1790 
-1804 ATILEELIDGEFK
+1804 
-1817 VSEFE
+1817 
-1822 YLVSQYNPDQ
+1822 
-1832 MLKIFGKIEDI
+1832 
-1843 RGLYD
+1843 
-1848 TVLNAA
+1848 
-1854 SRQEKQLFAYELSD
+1854 
-1868 VDEFMAQAFS
+1868 
-1878 NPGFQ
+1878 
-1883 AFLSKV
+1883 
-1889 KVEGNTTAF
+1889 
-1898 GKLKQFVKELFIFI
+1898 
-1912 SGNINEP
+1912 
-1919 AKDIAK
+1919 
-1925 GFILAEV
+1925 
-1932 LQAVS
+1932 
-1937 DLVEVQTA
+1937 
-1945 SPRIVG
+1945 
-1951 EPPPNRSILPLASS
+1951 LASS
-1965 IDILTTSKAL
+1965 IDILTDSKAL

-1987 AVLSQRKIVKQTRA
+1987 AVLSQRKIIKQTRA
-2001 DTLKRAND
+2001 DTLKKAND
-2009 FVTRVAPTG
+2009 FVARIAPTG

-2043 ILAVIV
+2043 ILSVIV
-2049 TKLRDGS
+2049 TKLRDGT
-2056 LALDAQIKAKGDSP
+2056 LAVDAQIKARGDSP
-2070 ERSALKDY
+2070 ELSALKKY
-2078 LVNNAMYI
+2078 LIDNAMYI
-2086 GGQLAEAYSIAGRD
+2086 GGQLADAYSIAGRD

-2105 IGADLLYPLK
+2105 IAADLLYPLK

-2124 FEKQKEVL
+2124 FEKQKETL
-2132 ESKDEVQQLLAEIEK
+2132 GSKDEVQQLLAEIQK
-2147 LKATIS
+2147 LKSTIA
-2153 GLAAQDSFN
+2153 GLSAQNSFN

-2188 LLSVFGDLAP
+2188 LLSVFGDMAP

-2204 LGYLGRIGISYNDL
+2204 VSYLNRIGISYNDL
-2218 IASLEGIKASSVSPG
+2218 IGSLEGIKAASVSPG
-2233 GVDRVLPAD
+2233 GVNRVLPAD
-2242 LKAMSAIDAIR
+2242 LKAMSAVDAIK
-2253 ALTKIDPNLFSKLVK
+2253 ALVKIDPNLFSKMVK
-2268 LRVQAVGTSTNEEL
+2268 LRVQAIGTSTNEEL
-2282 QTNFDIRKASPTAK
+2282 KTNFDIRKASPTAR
-2296 QEKIDAL
+2296 QEKVDAL

-2315 EQQAVE
+2315 EQQATE

-2328 QAAKR
+2328 EAAKR

-2346 KYAADTITKRV
+2346 KYAADTITQRV
-2357 LRSLGVDKKVTEKGS
+2357 LRSLGVTKKATEKAA

-2377 AQVRKIV
+2377 SQVRKIV

-2396 VSPEDART
+2396 VSAEDTRT

-2425 VQANLQAELSADN
+2425 VQANLQAELNADN
-2438 ELVAGGKESKM
+2438 ELVASGKESKM
-2449 SEERRTYIEAM
+2449 PEERRAYIEGM

-2551 TAMPKSKISQLLE
+2551 TAMPKSKINQLLE
-2564 LVNLGAFSQEK
+2564 LVNLGAFNEEK

-2587 EWDPIVAKE
+2587 EWDPVVAQE

-2610 SDQRITKAIELN
+2610 SDQRLTKAIELN
-2622 AYISQ
+2622 AYIAQ
-2627 ELDKQRKGW
+2627 EIDKQRKGW
-2636 EKVGKVLDILA
+2636 EKVGKVLEVMA

-2692 KASFGDFFAQAY
+2692 KASFGDFFGQAY
-2704 MAYVEAAGRLG
+2704 NAYVEAAGRLG
-2715 VQEAGNALA
+2715 IEEAGNALA

-2746 DPDKPWSFNNYA
+2746 DPDKPWSLNNYA

-2793 KQGLTAEQATQKA
+2793 KQGLTAEEATQKA
-2806 DEIFSKTSAGM
+2806 DEIFSRTSAGM
-2817 QAIQKQVNDEELLGQ
+2817 KAIQKQVNDEESLGQ
-2832 FGTLAGLAPD
+2832 FGTLAGLTPD

-2955 GAIRDSSYKYSKPEK
+2955 GAIRDSSYKFSKPEK

-2980 KALYGSI
+2980 KALYGSV
-2987 VMASIIGLAM
+2987 VMASIIGLAI

-3021 REQLRATGWT
+3021 REQLRATGWS
-3031 ENTVKIGAIRFKH
+3031 ENTVKIGPIRFKH

-3052 LFGALAMVSDAYR
+3052 LFGALATVSDAYR
-3065 YEDLDEATW
+3065 YEDLDEATF
-3074 DNILFTS
+3074 DNIMFTS
-3081 ALSVANSVVD
+3081 ALSIANSVVD

-3108 GSATDRAKRLLS
+3108 GDASDRAKRVLS

-3133 WLSQTVPISADG
+3133 WLSQTIPVSADG
-3145 KIKVVDSKA
+3145 KIKVVDTKT
-3154 QNATLFGWL
+3154 QNATMFGWL

-3177 LNRLGD
+3177 LNRLGE

-3212 IQEGLVI
+3212 VQEGLVI

-3231 RNGVA
+3231 KNGVA
-3236 EKRKLQGGEE
+3236 EKRRLQGGDE
-3246 FYKFSKYNAEYM
+3246 FYQFSKYNGEYM
-3258 GRALTVSQA
+3258 GRVLTAPRAKALAS
-3267 KTLAGL
+3267 LAR
-3273 AKVNKELAQKQL
+3273 VNKDLAQKQL
-3285 NDLATKAN
+3285 NELATKAN
-3293 DYAKTRLEAEIRAKR
+3293 DYAKARLEASLRRTKR